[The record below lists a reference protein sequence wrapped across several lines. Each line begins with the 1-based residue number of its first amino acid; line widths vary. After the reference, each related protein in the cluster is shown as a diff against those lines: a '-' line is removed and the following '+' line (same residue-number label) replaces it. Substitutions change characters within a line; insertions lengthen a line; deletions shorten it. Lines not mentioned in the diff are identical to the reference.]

1 MYQILADRAS
11 FRTFISTSARE
22 KSERKKKF
30 TRDTIERIDG
40 ERLFRFIQSP
50 IGRKHSIIQRGHLT
64 APRAFKTPRES
75 SLWSARVET
84 THPLAAIGRPFFSPI
99 FIQLVSRGQSISP
112 ITSSQSWHV
121 PHPRLCSRAD
131 LACPQGRVLPP
142 YLNLIFLQSALKAL
156 QKDTSFPF
164 FFLVFFCS
172 FHETFHSSPFTFF
185 AEQIF
190 DPRIRSRFPPIFSR
204 LGKKFFSFSMS
215 VWMERATWL
224 KRRI

>member
-1 MYQILADRAS
+1 MKTDNKIIQMYQILADRAS
-11 FRTFISTSARE
+11 SRTFISTSARE

-142 YLNLIFLQSALKAL
+142 I
-156 QKDTSFPF
+156 
-164 FFLVFFCS
+164 
-172 FHETFHSSPFTFF
+172 
-185 AEQIF
+185 
-190 DPRIRSRFPPIFSR
+190 
-204 LGKKFFSFSMS
+204 
-215 VWMERATWL
+215 
-224 KRRI
+224 